1 MTIERPAPLS
11 EQPVSTPMEAQRLE
25 DNLLEVMS
33 TLQDVVERET
43 ALVRAGKVHEA
54 MALDGEKSD
63 LSRRYVKAITKIKS
77 SQDYLARA
85 TPELLSSLHRHHDV
99 FRSALK
105 VNLTVLATAHAV
117 SEGIVRGVNGE
128 LQRRNLS
135 FGYTAAGKRATP
147 NPRSVMPLSVSRSL

>member
-1 MTIERPAPLS
+1 MTTAQHTPLH
-11 EQPVSTPMEAQRLE
+11 EQPISTPIEARQLE
-25 DNLLEVMS
+25 ADLLNVMGS
-33 TLQDVVERET
+33 LQDVVERET
-43 ALVRAGKVHEA
+43 ALVRAGKVRDA
-54 MALDGEKSD
+54 MALEGEKGE
-63 LSRRYVKAITKIKS
+63 LSLRYVRTISKIKGN
-77 SQDYLARA
+77 QVYLAQA

-99 FRSALK
+99 FRSTLK

>member
-1 MTIERPAPLS
+1 MTTAQHAPLP
-11 EQPVSTPMEAQRLE
+11 ERAVSTMMEARQLE
-25 DNLLEVMS
+25 DDLLEVMS

-43 ALVRAGKVHEA
+43 ALVRAGKVRDA
-54 MALDGEKSD
+54 MALDGEKSE
-63 LSRRYVKAITKIKS
+63 LSQRYVKAITKIKS
-77 SQDYLARA
+77 NEDYLARA

-99 FRSALK
+99 FRSTLK